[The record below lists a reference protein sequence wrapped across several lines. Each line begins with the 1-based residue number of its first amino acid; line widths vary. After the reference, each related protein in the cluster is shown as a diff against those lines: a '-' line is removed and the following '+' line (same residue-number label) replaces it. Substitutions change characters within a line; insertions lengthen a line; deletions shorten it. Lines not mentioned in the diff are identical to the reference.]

1 MASSHHFAD
10 SRQVS
15 ARVAPPL
22 RCCAV
27 PLLLPVRAHP
37 YGRPCTTPSIS
48 LVVNIMY
55 IETFCEHLNIIYI
68 LDQTDLYRLEV
79 RLELNGTNACLI
91 VSPPSLSPSHPPTPP
106 PSRDGQL
113 SPLYPPSPSS
123 RSCGAA
129 CVKLCCL
136 PPTSLCVKLCCLPP
150 TSLVRN
156 IRLCCLV

>member
-55 IETFCEHLNIIYI
+55 IQTFCEHLTVLHIF
-68 LDQTDLYRLEV
+68 DETDLYRFEV
-79 RLELNGTNACLI
+79 RPEIYAANARLI

-106 PSRDGQL
+106 LSR
-113 SPLYPPSPSS
+113 
-123 RSCGAA
+123 
-129 CVKLCCL
+129 L
-136 PPTSLCVKLCCLPP
+136 PALTTLP
-150 TSLVRN
+150 SLVKFQLVWRPLCEALLAFSSFPCQKHPSLLS
-156 IRLCCLV
+156 RLV